1 MAFSRRGGESAL
13 FGRGGNCLKNPEGQ
27 GFFWYY
33 IIHEHILR
41 FVDTDTSNRPQPFW
55 FFFAIVPVGLIPWI
69 VFLPAV
75 VRRSIANGWR
85 ALRRENPELIFFWV
99 WIAFVVLFFSISR
112 SKLVPYI
119 IPVYPAF
126 AILFGEW
133 LSKTGRKN

>member
-1 MAFSRRGGESAL
+1 MIPTLPTERAL
-13 FGRGGNCLKNPEGQ
+13 LVLLCNRSGR
-27 GFFWYY
+27 F
-33 IIHEHILR
+33 
-41 FVDTDTSNRPQPFW
+41 
-55 FFFAIVPVGLIPWI
+55 IPWI

-75 VRRSIANGWR
+75 VRRSIADGWR

-126 AILFGEW
+126 CDFVWRVAFKKLVG
-133 LSKTGRKN
+133 KN